1 MKNLPATAMRSNGA
15 DYLIAR
21 HFVRIDPDVPL
32 DDIARPS
39 FWVHQ
44 ARFLKKDDLVQVVS
58 DTLDVEMRVVEVGVG
73 FAKMRPLRIWVD
85 EKAQKAIAAKKGDDA
100 SGEPVAEIPDG
111 YEIKK
116 GPGGRWRVFIKDPR
130 MEIKGGILKESDA
143 VQFAIDHSAK
153 ANAA

>member
-15 DYLIAR
+15 DYIVAR
-21 HFVRIDPDVPL
+21 HFVRIDPDIPL

-73 FAKMRPLRIWVD
+73 FVKMRPLRVWVD
-85 EKAQKAIAAKKGDDA
+85 EKMQKAIVAKKEDDK
-100 SGEPVAEIPDG
+100 SDETIPPVPEG
-111 YEIKK
+111 YEVKK
-116 GPGGRWRVFIKDPR
+116 GPGGRWRVFLKDPR
-130 MEIKGGILKESDA
+130 MEIKGGVLKESEA
-143 VQFAIDHSAK
+143 VKFAIEHSLK